1 MGCAGVACIGV
12 DLLFLVLGIEQ
23 GSDNLKIV
31 NMSRR
36 GMDLYDELGLS
47 ANLRMEL
54 VAEKA
59 LASLLGPAG
68 VDVFLPLLSRLIQ
81 PERLALARLD
91 DLVLLGGVVLNANF
105 REGGIDDARL
115 PFGVEAPGTRS

>member
-1 MGCAGVACIGV
+1 
-12 DLLFLVLGIEQ
+12 
-23 GSDNLKIV
+23 
-31 NMSRR
+31 
-36 GMDLYDELGLS
+36 MDLYDELGLS

-115 PFGVEAPGTRS
+115 PFGDGGSHFEALDQELRKQLLKTALCEELSVLPYS